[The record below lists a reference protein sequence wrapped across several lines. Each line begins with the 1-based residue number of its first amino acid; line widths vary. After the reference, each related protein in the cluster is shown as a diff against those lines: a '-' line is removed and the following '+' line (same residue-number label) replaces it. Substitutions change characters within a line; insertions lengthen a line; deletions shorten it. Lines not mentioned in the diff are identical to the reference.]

1 MKTEYIGLEKINGPL
16 VFLKTPKDLSFNEEV
31 EIILANGE
39 TRIGNVIIL
48 DEEVTAIQVYEG
60 SNDISLGRN
69 EDGIKGQA
77 FNFKAIR
84 RNARKSIRWNWKT
97 N

>member
-69 EDGIKGQA
+69 
-77 FNFKAIR
+77 
-84 RNARKSIRWNWKT
+84 
-97 N
+97 

>member
-16 VFLKTPKDLSFNEEV
+16 LFLKTPKYLSFNEEV

-48 DEEVTAIQVYEG
+48 DEEVTAIKVYEG

-69 EDGIKGQA
+69 
-77 FNFKAIR
+77 
-84 RNARKSIRWNWKT
+84 
-97 N
+97 